1 MGTFVVNWNLSRFY
15 ASNSDFYS
23 EIQELTQILF
33 RISEEKTGGWRLWCE
48 LYTFNPGAGGLLGGR
63 NFGTPARGVA
73 RTPAKTP
80 ARPQPTPSR
89 RAQDGVVSWTLRGS
103 PSHFNMQVRDPV
115 EVFCRV
121 RPDDSEEPCV
131 QVNRNTH
138 PCTTFCYIF
147 PIAGFWLFQDR
158 NFPLA
163 GVWWHFAQACSNWG
177 VQRLQQQGDP
187 VLF

>member
-1 MGTFVVNWNLSRFY
+1 MRPSR
-15 ASNSDFYS
+15 AKMPA
-23 EIQELTQILF
+23 T
-33 RISEEKTGGWRLWCE
+33 RAAGGFHPGALLLKLVFSSPFSYNQLCE

-131 QVNRNTH
+131 QVNRNIH
-138 PCTTFCYIF
+138 PCTIF
-147 PIAGFWLFQDR
+147 FVVYSPSLVSDFFKIEIFF
-158 NFPLA
+158 
-163 GVWWHFAQACSNWG
+163 
-177 VQRLQQQGDP
+177 
-187 VLF
+187 

>member
-1 MGTFVVNWNLSRFY
+1 MRPSRAKMPATRAAGGFHPG
-15 ASNSDFYS
+15 ALLLKLVFSSP
-23 EIQELTQILF
+23 
-33 RISEEKTGGWRLWCE
+33 ISYNQLCE

-131 QVNRNTH
+131 QVNRNIH
-138 PCTTFCYIF
+138 PCTIF
-147 PIAGFWLFQDR
+147 FVVYSPSLVSDFFKIEIFLWQVFDDTSLKLVPPEASRGYNNKETQ
-158 NFPLA
+158 
-163 GVWWHFAQACSNWG
+163 CSFKREN
-177 VQRLQQQGDP
+177 P
-187 VLF
+187 F